1 MQKWTGTLE
10 GVRSRYSKC
19 GAGQERCCA
28 HLLLA
33 AVLVVAVE
41 AEHWGG
47 DAQVGTQQACPPCV
61 LCQNQGSLPASSW
74 WAQCLRTRLAQGLF
88 EESGQ
93 QLWVCCHDTAPL
105 SGMQSRQP
113 SPQAAGA
120 TSF

>member
-1 MQKWTGTLE
+1 MPTCSWRLCSLWRWKLSI
-10 GVRSRYSKC
+10 GVEMPRWARSRPVRRVSSARIREAC
-19 GAGQERCCA
+19 LQAAGGRKVDTS
-28 HLLLA
+28 HLDR
-33 AVLVVAVE
+33 
-41 AEHWGG
+41 GG
-47 DAQVGTQQACPPCV
+47 LTA
-61 LCQNQGSLPASSW
+61 GSGREP
-74 WAQCLRTRLAQGLF
+74 CLRTRLARGLF